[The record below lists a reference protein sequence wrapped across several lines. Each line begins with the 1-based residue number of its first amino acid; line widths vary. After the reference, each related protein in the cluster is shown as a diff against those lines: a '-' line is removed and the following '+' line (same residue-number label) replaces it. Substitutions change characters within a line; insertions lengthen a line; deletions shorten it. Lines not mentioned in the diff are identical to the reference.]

1 MTINRREILKGV
13 TLGAGGAL
21 LSPLLSRIE
30 AEAAGRDTRPIR
42 FVFVVE
48 GNGLMPGHVTPSGI
62 DLKPVEKRDTF
73 EEHPLAGRT
82 FSRSL
87 EPVTEFQDK
96 MTIIQGLSGRVCGKG
111 HSMNF
116 GALGGYN
123 SRGGVTTGAGTA
135 FAETIDAA
143 LAKQLGGVLPV
154 VGLGIT
160 DRPEQTVIYN
170 CSAWGPG
177 QKLPTI
183 CSPELA
189 YNSIF
194 GSVAGG
200 EGLRTF
206 QANQDLL
213 DFMAADIR
221 RAQQSL
227 GAADRE
233 KLDSY
238 LAGYESLRDRQ
249 KRVVEVRDSLDR
261 AKPVPDDKYRS
272 PVETDRLDA
281 QFDLAAAALI
291 GGVTNVVTL
300 ASGVGDHFFSIR
312 FTGLG
317 ISRDKHG
324 IGHGSGE
331 GEFTSDDL
339 YHKIRNYHFKLIAQ
353 LMKRLQAVPEGNGT
367 MLDNTLVVYTSDSA
381 ESHHG
386 AGVEWPFVLF
396 GDLGGRLK
404 TGRYLSYPGYAK
416 PGHRTFNGLYTSF
429 LHAAGKPVKT
439 FGDPDP
445 MLRDFD
451 QNGPLPEL
459 SA

>member
-1 MTINRREILKGV
+1 MNMHRRQVLKGV
-13 TLGAGGAL
+13 TLGAGAGL
-21 LSPLLSRIE
+21 LAPLLSRIE
-30 AEAAGRDTRPIR
+30 AEAAGRDARPMR
-42 FVFVVE
+42 FVFVLE
-48 GNGLMPGHVTPSGI
+48 GNGLMPGHVVPSGI
-62 DLKPVEKRDTF
+62 DLVGVDKRDKF
-73 EEHPLAGRT
+73 EEHALGGRT

-87 EPVTEFQDK
+87 EPVAEFQDK

-111 HSMNF
+111 HSMNL
-116 GALGGYN
+116 GALGAYN
-123 SRGGVTTGAGTA
+123 SRGGVTIGTGSA

-154 VGLGIT
+154 VGLGLT
-160 DRPEQTVIYN
+160 DNTQHTVIYN

-200 EGLRTF
+200 DGERNF

-221 RAQQSL
+221 RTRQSL
-227 GAADRE
+227 GATDRE

-291 GGVTNVVTL
+291 GGATNVVTL

-317 ISRDKHG
+317 IRRDKHG

-331 GEFTSDDL
+331 GEFTSEDL

-367 MLDNTLVVYTSDSA
+367 MLDNTLIVYTSDSA

-386 AGVEWPFVLF
+386 GGTEWPFVLF

-404 TGRYLSYPGYAK
+404 TGRYISYPGYTK
-416 PGHRTFNGLYTSF
+416 PGHRTFNGLYTSL
-429 LHAAGKPVKT
+429 LHAAGKPAKT

-459 SA
+459 FA